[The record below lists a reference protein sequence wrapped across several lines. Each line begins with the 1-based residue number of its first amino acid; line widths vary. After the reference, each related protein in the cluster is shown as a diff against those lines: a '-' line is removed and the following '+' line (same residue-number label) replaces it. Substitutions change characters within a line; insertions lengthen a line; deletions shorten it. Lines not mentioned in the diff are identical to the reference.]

1 MATTAMD
8 SALESTFRRRRPD
21 YDLSQDGE
29 MSRLTPVIQPFAGRL
44 GGNQGLVLDRSN
56 PENAELLKKVPD
68 AAPLMSL
75 SEGFDLRSFWD
86 IDLWRFGFIECI
98 GKNETQYFA

>member
-1 MATTAMD
+1 MD
-8 SALESTFRRRRPD
+8 SELGSNLRRRRPD
-21 YDLSQDGE
+21 YDLSQEDAT
-29 MSRLTPVIQPFAGRL
+29 SRLTPVIQPFAGRV

-68 AAPLMSL
+68 AAPLMTL
-75 SEGFDLRSFWD
+75 SEGFDLRGLWD

-98 GKNETQYFA
+98 GKKSS